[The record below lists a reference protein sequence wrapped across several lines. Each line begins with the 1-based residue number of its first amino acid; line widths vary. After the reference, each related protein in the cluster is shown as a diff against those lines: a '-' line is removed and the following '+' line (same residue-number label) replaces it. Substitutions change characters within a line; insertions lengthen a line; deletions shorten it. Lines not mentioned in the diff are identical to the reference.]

1 MTTIRILM
9 KKATSLLLDTSL
21 ATIGQ
26 NFIKFV
32 VTPSLII
39 LLVVFSFKTYQQYK
53 DFSYCDA
60 QGISQ
65 SQCAYF
71 IEYGD

>member
-1 MTTIRILM
+1 MTTIRVLM

-21 ATIGQ
+21 ITVGQ

-39 LLVVFSFKTYQQYK
+39 LLVALSFRTYQHYK

>member
-1 MTTIRILM
+1 MATIR
-9 KKATSLLLDTSL
+9 SLTRKVVSLVLDTNL
-21 ATIGQ
+21 VTIGL

-32 VTPSLII
+32 VAPCFVI
-39 LLVVFSFKTYQQYK
+39 LLVTFSFNTYQKYK
-53 DFSYCDA
+53 NFSYCDA
-60 QGISQ
+60 QGVSQ